1 MIINVILEQKK
12 MTKYRLAKLSEV
24 PQTTVIDICSGR
36 AKLENCSSST
46 LYKLAK
52 VLEVPMESL
61 IANSMDIRP
70 DFEIFKSHTCHKVKN
85 LGDIDFIIKT
95 LESNEIAKLYH
106 QLWHIESLYLLAMVD
121 YVSRENDLPF
131 CTNYNNLRR
140 VRLKKTVY
148 PIGVHARCIV
158 CGNERPKQESIKAAI
173 PEFIRHN
180 IVEADVRNVY

>member
-1 MIINVILEQKK
+1 MIINIILEQKK

-24 PQTTVIDICSGR
+24 PQTTVIDICSGK

-52 VLEVPMESL
+52 ALEVPMESL
-61 IANSMDIRP
+61 IANSVDVRP
-70 DFEIFKSHTCHKVKN
+70 NFEIFKSHTCHKVKN
-85 LGDIDFIIKT
+85 LGDMDFIITT
-95 LESNEIAKLYH
+95 LEAGEILKLYH
-106 QLWHIESLYLLAMVD
+106 QQWHLESLYLLAMVD

-131 CTNYNNLRR
+131 CTNYNSLRKMR
-140 VRLKKTVY
+140 SKKTVY
-148 PIGVHARCIV
+148 PMSVHARCIV
-158 CGNERPKQESIKAAI
+158 CGNDRPKQESIAAAI